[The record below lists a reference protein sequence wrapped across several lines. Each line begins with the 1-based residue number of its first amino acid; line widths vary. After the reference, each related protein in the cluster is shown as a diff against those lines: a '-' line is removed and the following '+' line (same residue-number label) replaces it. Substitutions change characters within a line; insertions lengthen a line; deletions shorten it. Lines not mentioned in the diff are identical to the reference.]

1 MAGVLLRCDRASAGG
16 ETAAATILTR
26 LTRHLVSLLE
36 RQSTHLS
43 GSPSESL
50 SLFHAEIHQECMQD
64 ATEESLF
71 PITAG
76 NEK

>member
-16 ETAAATILTR
+16 ENGRCYYLDSSH
-26 LTRHLVSLLE
+26 HLVSLLE

-50 SLFHAEIHQECMQD
+50 SLFHAEIHQECMRD

-71 PITAG
+71 LITAG